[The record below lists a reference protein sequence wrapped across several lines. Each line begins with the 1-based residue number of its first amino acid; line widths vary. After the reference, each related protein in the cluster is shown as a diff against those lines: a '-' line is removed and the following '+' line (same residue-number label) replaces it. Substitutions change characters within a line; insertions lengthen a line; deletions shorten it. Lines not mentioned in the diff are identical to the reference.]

1 MTRTQCSIVNWPP
14 RVQLSNTR
22 ANYLSRL
29 IVFYTDC
36 GTVGVSD
43 IMTFSQCSIVKWPP
57 LTHISSCVL
66 VSAPTNFKQASSP
79 SLRWRAHS
87 KGFGHLFATVLLAII
102 NMVSIDRSIGQQ
114 CDNQPWWFKKVS
126 LCIACFNDSGC
137 CETAR
142 RVRRSF
148 WTVMTPLSWS
158 FVVACCCVADLTFAC
173 RLHLTHLF
181 FTISHNDAG
190 LLMQFL
196 HQAEFLDLRC
206 SQTIFGPL
214 SMSFGTFSSISQELP
229 GLWSPFFHHWVWL
242 QTLHSASFAIFYIQC
257 FRNSEN
263 NNLLL

>member
-1 MTRTQCSIVNWPP
+1 MFNSKMTSA
-14 RVQLSNTR
+14 RV
-22 ANYLSRL
+22 
-29 IVFYTDC
+29 
-36 GTVGVSD
+36 
-43 IMTFSQCSIVKWPP
+43 
-57 LTHISSCVL
+57 SCYVL
-66 VSAPTNFKQASSP
+66 VSAPTNFEQASSP
-79 SLRWRAHS
+79 FTLRWRAHRTVTRTQ
-87 KGFGHLFATVLLAII
+87 GILFATVLLAII

-142 RVRRSF
+142 RVCRSF
-148 WTVMTPLSWS
+148 WTIMTPLSWS
-158 FVVACCCVADLTFAC
+158 FVVACCCVADLIFAC
-173 RLHLTHLF
+173 RFHLTHLF

-229 GLWSPFFHHWVWL
+229 GLWSPFVHHWVWL
-242 QTLHSASFAIFYIQC
+242 QILHSASSAIFYISSVLQTPKTTIY
-257 FRNSEN
+257 FYKTPVWRMRYH
-263 NNLLL
+263 LLPPVFF